1 MKIILEALIII
12 GEITIAIVSFPYY
25 LLVKGGTSEQN
36 TSLKDKPADIST
48 KKTKEKSDHTD
59 TDLHPMLANSF
70 AFFIVLFRSIKAFIT
85 KKTRKVVKEV
95 RRRYTSFQ
103 KKHTYSSNKTV
114 NAGITTYVLAKSS
127 VLYSGKLI
135 YLSFRT
141 NFRYFYVG
149 FFSCLLA
156 LFMFQSYQFVQ
167 QLPSPQN
174 IGQTNFPLSSH
185 IYDRNNILL
194 YEIYSS
200 QNRTPVELNNLPN
213 YISQATIAIED
224 KDFFKHAGISPISGI
239 LRALK
244 DTYKTQELQGG
255 STITQQ
261 LVKSALL
268 TPERTIQRKFKEM
281 ILAIW
286 AERIYTKEEILEM
299 YLNQVPYGGS
309 SYGVE
314 EASKTFF
321 GKSAKDIS
329 LEEAALLAG
338 LPRAPSIYSPYINP
352 ELARQRRDQVL
363 RNMYEQRFI
372 TKKDKDKAQSSPLH
386 VIPPRTDIK
395 APHFVFYAKS
405 ELEKQ
410 FGIKQVEEGGLR
422 IQTSLDLDIQQQAQ
436 QIVQEEVEKLQGMNI
451 SNAAV
456 LVTNPS
462 TGEIL
467 AMVGSTDY
475 FKQPSGSFNVTTALR
490 QPGSTIKPVMYSLA
504 LQNGGYTA
512 ATTINDKPV
521 VYKIEGSEPYKPV
534 NYDNKYRGPVTL
546 RFALSNSLNI
556 PAVKVLD
563 SVGVQNFANH
573 AQRMGI
579 DTWTDP
585 SRFGLS
591 LTLGGVEVRMT
602 DMAEAFGVFANMG
615 SRKDLVYLRDI
626 EDRNDT
632 SIYTPDEAKTQVL
645 NEGVAFIIS
654 DILSD
659 NKTRETAFGPNSALV
674 IPNRTVAVKTGTTN
688 DVKDN
693 WTIGFTQEFLVAS
706 WVGNNDNTP
715 MNRNLVSGI
724 TGAAPIW
731 NRVMTYLV
739 ENKSANP
746 DQQFPVPA
754 NIVTRECMGRTEY
767 FIAGTENTVPCRKAV
782 IKKAQDVSE

>member
-1 MKIILEALIII
+1 
-12 GEITIAIVSFPYY
+12 
-25 LLVKGGTSEQN
+25 
-36 TSLKDKPADIST
+36 
-48 KKTKEKSDHTD
+48 
-59 TDLHPMLANSF
+59 
-70 AFFIVLFRSIKAFIT
+70 
-85 KKTRKVVKEV
+85 
-95 RRRYTSFQ
+95 
-103 KKHTYSSNKTV
+103 
-114 NAGITTYVLAKSS
+114 
-127 VLYSGKLI
+127 
-135 YLSFRT
+135 
-141 NFRYFYVG
+141 
-149 FFSCLLA
+149 
-156 LFMFQSYQFVQ
+156 MFQSYQFVQ

-174 IGQTNFPLSSH
+174 IGKTNFPLSSH
-185 IYDRNNILL
+185 IYDRNNVLL

-200 QNRTPVELNNLPN
+200 ENRTPVKLSNIPN
-213 YISQATIAIED
+213 HISQATIAIED

-286 AERIYTKEEILEM
+286 AERIYSKEEILEM

-321 GKSAKDIS
+321 GKSAKDIN

-363 RNMYEQRFI
+363 RNMYEQKFI
-372 TKKDKDKAQSSPLH
+372 TEEEKRKAQSSPLH

-422 IQTSLDLDIQQQAQ
+422 IQTSLDLDIQREAQ

-456 LVTNPS
+456 LVTNPA

-475 FKQPSGSFNVTTALR
+475 FKQPSGSYNVTTALR

-512 ATTINDKPV
+512 ATTIDDKPV

-556 PAVKVLD
+556 PAVKVLE

-615 SRKDLVYLRDI
+615 YRKDLVYLKDV
-626 EDRNDT
+626 EDRNND
-632 SIYTPDEAKTQVL
+632 SIYSPNEAKTQVL

-659 NKTRETAFGPNSALV
+659 NKTREAAFGPNSALV
-674 IPNRTVAVKTGTTN
+674 IPDNKVAVKTGTTN

-739 ENKSANP
+739 ENKSSNP
-746 DQQFPVPA
+746 GQPFPVPG

-767 FIAGTENTVPCRKAV
+767 FIAGTEQTVPCRKAV
-782 IKKAQDVSE
+782 RNRQQDEQP